1 MNSFKLRI
9 IFIIIGIIYILLVPA
24 VFANELDATLSGE
37 IDSLISENQNSGVE
51 NNKMKIYNLAGIEMI
66 QLRDLAEEA
75 GWSLYYDSVK
85 KEIFI
90 NNNGQPFSLETL
102 NTDSK
107 GEESIIIREGRT
119 YLPIGIVREVLQEMG
134 EGMIITSLYTD
145 QSVYRTD
152 EKITAHLRLYNFTD
166 KSIRLN
172 FGSGQRYDLYLTQGD
187 EELWRWSDDKF
198 FTMALIY
205 KELEAGESLEYDLE
219 LEPGLSP
226 GEYILA
232 GKLATLPEAMELN
245 EVMIEIVVN

>member
-1 MNSFKLRI
+1 
-9 IFIIIGIIYILLVPA
+9 
-24 VFANELDATLSGE
+24 
-37 IDSLISENQNSGVE
+37 
-51 NNKMKIYNLAGIEMI
+51 
-66 QLRDLAEEA
+66 
-75 GWSLYYDSVK
+75 
-85 KEIFI
+85 
-90 NNNGQPFSLETL
+90 
-102 NTDSK
+102 
-107 GEESIIIREGRT
+107 
-119 YLPIGIVREVLQEMG
+119 MG

-198 FTMALIY
+198 CTMALIY
-205 KELEAGESLEYDLE
+205 KEIEAGESLEYDLE